1 MAENELL
8 IALGIF
14 GVLLGVFWRQTIVE
28 VKAELVKNREQA
40 AKLPET
46 IKEISQLVSDS
57 DVGMPNFNDLKEDL
71 VDLVQDLFEESMSN
85 MQMPTAQD
93 HIFGAISNII
103 QHKIMQN
110 APPGL
115 AEMIPAL
122 NEEAHASDIHGGPQ
136 TDTKEN

>member
-1 MAENELL
+1 MSENELL
-8 IALGIF
+8 IALGVF

-28 VKAELVKNREQA
+28 VKSELLKNREQA
-40 AKLPET
+40 SKLPET
-46 IKEISQLVSDS
+46 IKEISELMSQS
-57 DVGMPNFNDLKEDL
+57 DVGLPDFGDLKEEL
-71 VDLVQDLFEESMSN
+71 VDLVQDLFEESMGN

-93 HIFGAISNII
+93 HIFGALSNII

-122 NEEAHASDIHGGPQ
+122 NEEAHTSDIHGGPQ
-136 TDTKEN
+136 KD